1 MHCLIVSQIIG
12 RGRILNCGKEYKY
25 SESTPAKITFFLD
38 ENMIPVAELI
48 TYCFKQKIINSTAS
62 LSFKVLDICSQKVCT
77 IIVLLRRKESI
88 SLFE

>member
-12 RGRILNCGKEYKY
+12 RGRILNYAEEYKY
-25 SESTPAKITFFLD
+25 SENTPAKITFSID

-48 TYCFKQKIINSTAS
+48 AYCFKQERINSTAS

-77 IIVLLRRKESI
+77 IIVFLRRKQSI
-88 SLFE
+88 SLFK